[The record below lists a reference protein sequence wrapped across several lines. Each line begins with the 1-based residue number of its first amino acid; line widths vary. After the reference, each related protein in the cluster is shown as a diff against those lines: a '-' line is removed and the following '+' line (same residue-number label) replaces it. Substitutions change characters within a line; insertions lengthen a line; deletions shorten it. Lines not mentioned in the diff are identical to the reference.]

1 MKFLPPN
8 IIIRFFTNFFA
19 TVAILLTAVF
29 LYRLTMASSNG
40 YDIFD
45 LFGGKKF
52 VATAPLLGQ
61 ISASR
66 VTVDPN
72 DLKVLTVVNR
82 ALADLTESV
91 VPSVVS
97 IDTKK
102 TVNVPTRIA
111 DPYGFGSYLG
121 YKQTERPAGL
131 GSGAIVSEEGHI
143 ITNHHVIAAADEIL
157 VRTHGGGQFEAELI
171 GSDPIADIAVLKIKQ
186 PEDADPIKFPA
197 LPFGDSDKVRVGE
210 MALAIGNP
218 FGLSET
224 VTRGIISAKQ
234 RQLNDSAN
242 EYFQVDAVINPGN
255 SGGPLV
261 NIRGELIGVNVAIF
275 TGQENVKVWQGIGLS
290 IPSNEAR
297 EIYEAI
303 AHNQPLER
311 GIIGV
316 ELDTVP
322 IEAVRAYRLSN
333 RGVLIRNVATK
344 SPAES
349 AGLKRG
355 DIVLGF
361 DGKNINS
368 PQDFIIRSR
377 KKKPGDTVDLK
388 VIRQGQE
395 ITLQA
400 KFASKSA
407 SSTFT
412 IKKISGEKI
421 TESIGIQ
428 VQDLSEQQRDALG
441 IPLDLPAIMI
451 SHVQPGSQAE
461 TRFRAGDLI
470 HIVNRDHITSVDIF
484 YKVLEN
490 LPEERSIMILSR
502 NGERFAAVLNF

>member
-1 MKFLPPN
+1 M
-8 IIIRFFTNFFA
+8 IRFITHFFA

-29 LYRLTMASSNG
+29 LYRLTMDSSKT

-45 LFGGKKF
+45 LISGRKF

-61 ISASR
+61 SSTPR
-66 VTVDPN
+66 VKVDPN
-72 DLKVLTVVNR
+72 DLEVLTSVNQ
-82 ALADLTESV
+82 AMADLTASV

-102 TVNVPTRIA
+102 TVNVPHRIQT
-111 DPYGFGSYLG
+111 DPFGFGGYLQ
-121 YKQTERPAGL
+121 YKPTERPAGL

-143 ITNHHVIAAADEIL
+143 ITNHHVIASADEIQ
-157 VRTHGGGQFEAELI
+157 VTCHGGSQFEAEVV

-186 PEDADPIKFPA
+186 PDEAEPVKFQA
-197 LPFGDSDKVRVGE
+197 LPFGDSDVVRVGE

-218 FGLSET
+218 FGLNET

-234 RQLNDSAN
+234 RQLDDSAS

-261 NIRGELIGVNVAIF
+261 NIKGELIGVNVAIF

-303 AHNQPLER
+303 AHDQPLER
-311 GIIGV
+311 GFLGV

-322 IEAVRAYRLSN
+322 ENAVRAYRLTT
-333 RGVLIRNVATK
+333 RGALIRSVAAK
-344 SPAES
+344 SPAEA

-355 DIVLGF
+355 DIVTGF
-361 DGKNINS
+361 DGKNIHS

-377 KKKPGDTVDLK
+377 KKRTGDTADLK
-388 VIRQGQE
+388 VIRQGRE
-395 ITLQA
+395 IMLQA
-400 KFASKSA
+400 QFASKSA
-407 SSTFT
+407 SSTFK
-412 IKKISGEKI
+412 IKKISGQKI

-428 VQDLSEQQRDALG
+428 VADITEQQRDALG
-441 IPLDLPAIMI
+441 IPQGFPAILI

-461 TRFRAGDLI
+461 TRFKAGDLI
-470 HIVNRDHITSVDIF
+470 HFINQDHISSVDMF
-484 YKVLEN
+484 YKILEN
-490 LPEERSIMILSR
+490 LTEERSIMILSR